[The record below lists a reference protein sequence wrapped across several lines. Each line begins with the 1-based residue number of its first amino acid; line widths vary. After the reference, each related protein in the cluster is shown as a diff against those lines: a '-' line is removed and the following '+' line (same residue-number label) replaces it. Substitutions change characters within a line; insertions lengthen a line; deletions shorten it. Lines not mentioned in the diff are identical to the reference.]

1 MNKTQL
7 MEDNIGLMYK
17 YYGMYKVDD
26 DDKRQEIAYA
36 YCKAIKNYS
45 ANNKCAISTYVFTA
59 IDNHLHQQHYLRSM
73 QKRTMP
79 KDVTYFS
86 FNQLVRYGAHDTRD
100 EDMCYEDV
108 VGSEDK
114 DFDDILIEDI
124 VARIRPKLT
133 KKQLQVFDLLLA
145 GNTRTEVAHK
155 LGSSHQAVTQ
165 KLDIIREKVMR
176 ELNG

>member
-17 YYGMYKVDD
+17 YYGKYKVDD

-36 YCKAIKNYS
+36 YCKAIKNYG

-79 KDVTYFS
+79 EDITYFS
-86 FNQLVRYGAHDTRD
+86 FNQHTKD

-124 VARIRPKLT
+124 IARIRPKLT